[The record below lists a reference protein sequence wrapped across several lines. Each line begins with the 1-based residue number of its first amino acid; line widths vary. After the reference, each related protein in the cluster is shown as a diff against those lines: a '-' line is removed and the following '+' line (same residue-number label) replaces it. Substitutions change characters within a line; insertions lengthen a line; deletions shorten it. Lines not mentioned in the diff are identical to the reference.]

1 MNNDHHAL
9 FAFVS
14 VLVAIVILSSVA
26 AVLAWNAKPVEALG
40 LSGAVTGLIGVLGT
54 FRPRQAQASGDA
66 ATGGE
71 QQ

>member
-9 FAFVS
+9 LAFIA
-14 VLVAIVILSSVA
+14 VLIAIVILSVVA

-54 FRPRQAQASGDA
+54 FRPRQNA
-66 ATGGE
+66 ATPDGQAGE
-71 QQ
+71 AT

>member
-14 VLVAIVILSSVA
+14 VLIAIVVLSSVA

-54 FRPRQAQASGDA
+54 FRPRQNAPVDQPQ
-66 ATGGE
+66 GE
-71 QQ
+71 GQ